1 MKRFLLIFTTL
12 LALAV
17 QAAETS
23 TLTIAVNVSG
33 TLSADDRRGALWL
46 IKDFNASQTNVVLSV
61 TNGAVIKSS
70 YEYILSNKLAAAHLS
85 YLKDAKSAA
94 AAKQLIAD
102 EDVSNRITAAVIDAL
117 TDGQTI
123 EQIISAI
130 KKLSP

>member
-1 MKRFLLIFTTL
+1 MKRFLLIFTAL

-94 AAKQLIAD
+94 ATKQLIAD
-102 EDVSNRITAAVIDAL
+102 EDASNRITAAVIDAL

>member
-94 AAKQLIAD
+94 ATKQLIAD
-102 EDVSNRITAAVIDAL
+102 EDVYNRITAAVIDAL

>member
-33 TLSADDRRGALWL
+33 TLSADDRRGALWI

>member
-1 MKRFLLIFTTL
+1 MKRFLLIFTAL

>member
-1 MKRFLLIFTTL
+1 MKRFLLIFTAL

-17 QAAETS
+17 QAADTS

-94 AAKQLIAD
+94 ATKQLIAD
-102 EDVSNRITAAVIDAL
+102 EDVFNRITAAVIDAL

>member
-1 MKRFLLIFTTL
+1 MKRFLLIFTAL

-23 TLTIAVNVSG
+23 TLKIAVNVSG

-46 IKDFNASQTNVVLSV
+46 ITDFNASQTNVVLSV

>member
-1 MKRFLLIFTTL
+1 MKRFLLIFTVL
-12 LALAV
+12 LALAI

-33 TLSADDRRGALWL
+33 TLSADDRRGALWI

-61 TNGAVIKSS
+61 TNAAAIKSS
-70 YEYILSNKLAAAHLS
+70 YEFILSNKLAAAHLS

-102 EDVSNRITAAVIDAL
+102 DDVSNRITAAVIDAL

>member
-1 MKRFLLIFTTL
+1 MKRFLLIFTAL

-94 AAKQLIAD
+94 ATKQLIAD
-102 EDVSNRITAAVIDAL
+102 EDVFNRITAAVIDAL

>member
-1 MKRFLLIFTTL
+1 MKRFLLIFTAL

-94 AAKQLIAD
+94 ATKQLIAD
-102 EDVSNRITAAVIDAL
+102 EAVYNRITAAVIDAL

>member
-1 MKRFLLIFTTL
+1 MKRFLLIFTAL

-94 AAKQLIAD
+94 ATKQLIAD
-102 EDVSNRITAAVIDAL
+102 EDVYNRITAAVIDAL

>member
-1 MKRFLLIFTTL
+1 MKRFLLIFAAL
-12 LALAV
+12 LAFAI
-17 QAAETS
+17 QAAEVS

-94 AAKQLIAD
+94 ATKQLIAD

>member
-1 MKRFLLIFTTL
+1 MKRFLLIFTAL

-46 IKDFNASQTNVVLSV
+46 IKDYNAAQTNVVLAV
-61 TNGAVIKSS
+61 TNAAAIKSS

-94 AAKQLIAD
+94 AAKQLISD
-102 EDVSNRITAAVIDAL
+102 DDVSNRITAAVIDAL

>member
-1 MKRFLLIFTTL
+1 MKRFLLIFTAL

-46 IKDFNASQTNVVLSV
+46 ITDFNASQTNVVLSV
-61 TNGAVIKSS
+61 TNGAAIKSS

-102 EDVSNRITAAVIDAL
+102 EDVSNRINAAVIDAL

-123 EQIISAI
+123 EKIISAI

>member
-1 MKRFLLIFTTL
+1 MKRFILIFATL

-46 IKDFNASQTNVVLSV
+46 IKDYNASQTNVVLSV
-61 TNGAVIKSS
+61 TNAAAIKSS

-94 AAKQLIAD
+94 ATKQLIAD

>member
-1 MKRFLLIFTTL
+1 MKRFLLIFTAL

-94 AAKQLIAD
+94 ATKQLIAD

>member
-1 MKRFLLIFTTL
+1 MKRFLLIFATL
-12 LALAV
+12 LAFAV
-17 QAAETS
+17 QAAETT

-33 TLSADDRRGALWL
+33 ALSADDRRGALWI

-61 TNGAVIKSS
+61 SNAAAIKSS
-70 YEYILSNKLAAAHLS
+70 YEFILSNKLSAAHLS

-102 EDVSNRITAAVIDAL
+102 DDVSNRITAAVIDAL

-130 KKLSP
+130 TKRSP